1 MDSRCVLEW
10 QGILQLSPSCF
21 AFKAKFVVFPC
32 GDSISE
38 GLELPVNVQMGTVD
52 TAKKCPQDFFRN
64 IGVAPVEIKKL
75 ISTVFKRSRPASFTF
90 SEVDFGAGGRFVER

>member
-1 MDSRCVLEW
+1 MPESAGQEA
-10 QGILQLSPSCF
+10 INYNSF

-38 GLELPVNVQMGTVD
+38 GLELPVNVKMGTFD
-52 TAKKCPQDFFRN
+52 IAKKFPQDFLRN
-64 IGVAPVEIKKL
+64 IGVVPVEIKKL
-75 ISTVFKRSRPASFTF
+75 ISTVSFTVSFTF

>member
-10 QGILQLSPSCF
+10 QGNLQLSPSCF

-64 IGVAPVEIKKL
+64 IGVVPVEIKKL

>member
-10 QGILQLSPSCF
+10 QGILQLSRSCF

-64 IGVAPVEIKKL
+64 IGVVPVEIKKL

>member
-10 QGILQLSPSCF
+10 QGIQQLSPSCF

-64 IGVAPVEIKKL
+64 IGVVPVEIKKL